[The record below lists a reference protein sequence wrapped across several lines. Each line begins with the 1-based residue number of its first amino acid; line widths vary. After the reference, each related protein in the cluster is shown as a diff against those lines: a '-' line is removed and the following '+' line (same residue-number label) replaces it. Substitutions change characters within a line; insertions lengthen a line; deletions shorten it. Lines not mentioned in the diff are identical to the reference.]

1 MKKKYTPYTWRS
13 SSFSIDLGNPFF
25 RCKSMELVCCVYESS
40 SYATMSKRS
49 AILFKCCWF
58 HYCSCF
64 GSVHGKTEG
73 EVVHI
78 QGLYS
83 LQETCLVTQFLLRD
97 KRTKTQRY
105 SLYMP
110 QTSYLI
116 IWKVGYFGYI
126 ISESDQVGQ
135 PFRARYL
142 VHQLLLYKILPLF
155 F

>member
-1 MKKKYTPYTWRS
+1 MSPETCRA
-13 SSFSIDLGNPFF
+13 
-25 RCKSMELVCCVYESS
+25 ELKRLINEKVVESCWLFTSLLCCVDESS
-40 SYATMSKRS
+40 SCATMSKRS
-49 AILFKCCWF
+49 AILFECYWF
-58 HYCSCF
+58 RYCSYF

-83 LQETCLVTQFLLRD
+83 LQETGLVTQFLLRD
-97 KRTKTQRY
+97 KCTKTQRY
-105 SLYMP
+105 SLDMP
-110 QTSYLI
+110 QISYLI

-126 ISESDQVGQ
+126 ISQSNQVGQ

-142 VHQLLLYKILPLF
+142 DHQLLLYKILPLF